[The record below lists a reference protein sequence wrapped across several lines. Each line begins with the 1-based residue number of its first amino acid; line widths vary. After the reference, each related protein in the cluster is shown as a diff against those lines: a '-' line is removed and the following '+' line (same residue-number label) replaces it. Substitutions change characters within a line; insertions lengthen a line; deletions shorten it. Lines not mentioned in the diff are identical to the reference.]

1 MPDDKDMDRI
11 PRAWVANVI
20 YTIVGQPFRDFVN
33 EQIERRNQTLI
44 SKRDLNITMDQAIFN
59 AFQQSTSVSS
69 KSH

>member
-33 EQIERRNQTLI
+33 EQIERRNQTMI

-59 AFQQSTSVSS
+59 AFQQSTSISS
-69 KSH
+69 KSR

>member
-1 MPDDKDMDRI
+1 MPADKDMDRI

-33 EQIERRNQTLI
+33 EQIERRNQTMI

-59 AFQQSTSVSS
+59 AFQQSTSISS
-69 KSH
+69 KSR